1 MKLRSRY
8 HLFVC
13 TKADE
18 TETRTA
24 LEEDF
29 RQNQGKDKRNYL
41 VVVDDEDFYNKSKM
55 KSFEGVAKVHQA
67 LFGNDNNS
75 RNEHKCGLRDA
86 ACFCNSCIDM
96 DYPNCQLKHEEGR
109 IFKCK
114 VIEDEDSSYNLTFLV
129 RIPKGGF

>member
-1 MKLRSRY
+1 MPQPRQGRKESLMKLRSRH

-41 VVVDDEDFYNKSKM
+41 VVVDDEDYLHRNPTKP
-55 KSFEGVAKVHQA
+55 SF
-67 LFGNDNNS
+67 
-75 RNEHKCGLRDA
+75 
-86 ACFCNSCIDM
+86 
-96 DYPNCQLKHEEGR
+96 
-109 IFKCK
+109 IFKGNN
-114 VIEDEDSSYNLTFLV
+114 EYYYN
-129 RIPKGGF
+129 